1 MRVLKKN
8 KPKMLIHVSIDKDLK
23 EITPRIPDCAI
34 EGTEDRTIERCC
46 FSDDIDKC
54 LKAIG
59 PICSTYY
66 VYVAILRKDQKI
78 FKPSKKEV
86 FDSFLTSEVWTVEP
100 TQVVCV
106 GSIKIKGI
114 YKTIKYHVNQKPYI
128 IHNHIYDWSWIE
140 KYECYEKCF
149 GKYKFY

>member
-1 MRVLKKN
+1 MKKN
-8 KPKMLIHVSIDKDLK
+8 KPKTLIYISIDKDLK
-23 EITPRIPDCAI
+23 EITPRIPECAI

-54 LKAIG
+54 LKAIE
-59 PICSTYY
+59 PNFSTYY

-100 TQVVCV
+100 TQIVCV
-106 GSIKIKGI
+106 GSIKLKEFIKRLNI
-114 YKTIKYHVNQKPYI
+114 M
-128 IHNHIYDWSWIE
+128 
-140 KYECYEKCF
+140 
-149 GKYKFY
+149 

>member
-1 MRVLKKN
+1 MLKSNRVKFFYIL
-8 KPKMLIHVSIDKDLK
+8 
-23 EITPRIPDCAI
+23 C
-34 EGTEDRTIERCC
+34 
-46 FSDDIDKC
+46 
-54 LKAIG
+54 
-59 PICSTYY
+59 ICSNSKK
-66 VYVAILRKDQKI
+66 RSKI

-100 TQVVCV
+100 TQLVCV

-114 YKTIKYHVNQKPYI
+114 YKTIKYHVNQKFYI

-149 GKYKFY
+149 GKI